1 MRGEKAPEYRAGHIM
16 QRIAEDPRT
25 SEMGIHIAMHA
36 GWLVVSGVVSTP
48 QRREEI
54 LRVIR
59 EEAPE
64 LRIRDEVQIAGAGAG
79 DPEDEETLT

>member
-25 SEMGIHIAMHA
+25 SEMGIQVSVHRD
-36 GWLVVSGVVSTP
+36 WLVVSGVVPTP

-54 LRVIR
+54 LRIVR
-59 EEAPE
+59 EEAPD
-64 LRIRDEVQIAGAGAG
+64 LRIRDEMQITGAG
-79 DPEDEETLT
+79 DPDGEETLT